1 MEPLFALSVFSV
13 DCSTV
18 ECPSIQQA
26 VCPLDSYE
34 TQVRLTADGC
44 CTLPTRCECL
54 SGLCGFPVCEV
65 GSAARIVSRGD
76 GTPGRCCDV
85 FECVNGMW
93 GFSRSQRAHV
103 CAGGGGRVRP
113 SGSCLPQ
120 GGEYIQG
127 LEVHSEALLKT
138 HSAVKE
144 AWEGIIIPSV
154 GKRIWKM

>member
-1 MEPLFALSVFSV
+1 MSACHSHCCSVVSRLLCCHYSRGFPFLFS
-13 DCSTV
+13 
-18 ECPSIQQA
+18 
-26 VCPLDSYE
+26 
-34 TQVRLTADGC
+34 GC
-44 CTLPTRCECL
+44 RCECL